1 MLCRKT
7 RRILWTLIS
16 LLLLL
21 ASRINLSY
29 AQDKVVPELLWSK
42 VSTPDSLGILRF
54 SPDGEWVVHGYGLY
68 RVSQEW
74 AMQSVPSHPLKG
86 EAWFV
91 GSHVLLVHEHDRAV
105 LRHLPT
111 LRPVKVLIQSPQRS
125 RMQASSSREGDWLVL
140 LNGSEVSL
148 WEMKPPRRRAVWNP
162 GYTSNPFVTMSADGT
177 RVAYGGTYG
186 TSYSGNGEVV
196 VRHTAAGQEVARFRL
211 GEPVFGA
218 ALSPDASLIAISH
231 GVDYSSGADARV
243 SVYRLSDR
251 RLLYTFNVSPRPMTT
266 LSFSPDG
273 RYLAGSVQALME
285 ARQWALWRLSDGV
298 QIAGESAR
306 STTDEAFGV
315 QFSPDGASL
324 YVMTT
329 SALKQIDV
337 STGAV
342 MREVGARWVYPVG
355 FVLDG
360 EQVAFVE
367 RTPGES
373 HLVLHRSADGSE
385 VRRLRLPLPEAP
397 RVLTISQDARYLAA
411 AVGSDLLLF
420 DLPGSGDAM
429 LLWSAPLS
437 GVDRMLFSPDA
448 SRLFVIS
455 RSFEGATSLV
465 VFDTQTGSSLQPMP
479 GIQPVDCAVS
489 PDGQY
494 LALAEPYGFGIW
506 RTDSWEQLLTV
517 PVPPDDDG
525 LYETH
530 RRTFFTADGRNAVF
544 YDIRQASFGFHAEVW
559 VCVLSTMSV
568 YHRVWSPVPAA
579 YNAVGVSRDGG
590 LLVLNQSVE
599 TLFWDLLSTSISQPY
614 PFGIVAMMDSSGPVV
629 LGGDYLLD
637 ASELGSARLLRMPV
651 SGLFNLMPTVVI
663 DGWQGVLP
671 EHLQYVLRD
680 ASTGQVVRRGT
691 LMLQPVAGTTTQGTF
706 RIPAELGRYYWLT
719 IWGKPFLART
729 VLLPQPGVR
738 QVIIRL
744 VSGDTDGDNEVTLFD
759 FGLMV
764 RSFGAVLGE
773 EEFNIDADLDGDG
786 EVTLWDFAWLVAHFG
801 EIGDEPN

>member
-1 MLCRKT
+1 M
-7 RRILWTLIS
+7 
-16 LLLLL
+16 
-21 ASRINLSY
+21 
-29 AQDKVVPELLWSK
+29 
-42 VSTPDSLGILRF
+42 
-54 SPDGEWVVHGYGLY
+54 
-68 RVSQEW
+68 
-74 AMQSVPSHPLKG
+74 
-86 EAWFV
+86 
-91 GSHVLLVHEHDRAV
+91 
-105 LRHLPT
+105 
-111 LRPVKVLIQSPQRS
+111 
-125 RMQASSSREGDWLVL
+125 
-140 LNGSEVSL
+140 
-148 WEMKPPRRRAVWNP
+148 
-162 GYTSNPFVTMSADGT
+162 
-177 RVAYGGTYG
+177 
-186 TSYSGNGEVV
+186 
-196 VRHTAAGQEVARFRL
+196 

-231 GVDYSSGADARV
+231 GVDYFNGADARV

-251 RLLYTFNVSPRPMTT
+251 RLLYTFNVSPRSVTT

-298 QIAGESAR
+298 LVAGESVR

-315 QFSPDGASL
+315 QFSPDGSSL

-337 STGAV
+337 PTGAV
-342 MREVGARWVYPVG
+342 VREAGGRWVYSVG
-355 FVLDG
+355 FAMNG

-367 RTPGES
+367 RTADEA

-385 VRRLRLPLPEAP
+385 VLSLRLLLPEAP
-397 RVLTISQDARYLAA
+397 RVLAISQDARYLAA

-437 GVDRMLFSPDA
+437 GAYRMLFSPDA

-455 RSFEGATSLV
+455 RGFAGETSLV
-465 VFDTQTGSSLQPMP
+465 VFDTQTGSSLQPVP

-489 PDGQY
+489 PDGQF
-494 LALAEPYGFGIW
+494 LALAEPFGFGIW
-506 RTDSWEQLLTV
+506 RADSWEQLLTV

-544 YDIRQASFGFHAEVW
+544 YDTRLASFGFHAEVW
-559 VCVLSTMSV
+559 VCLLSTMSLH
-568 YHRVWSPVPAA
+568 HRVWSAVPAA
-579 YNAVGVSRDGG
+579 YKAVGISRDGG

-599 TLFWDLLSTSISQPY
+599 TLFWDLVYTSISQPY
-614 PFGIVAMMDSSGPVV
+614 PFGIVATMDSSEHVM
-629 LGGDYLLD
+629 LEGDYLLD
-637 ASELGSARLLRMPV
+637 ASELGSAQLLRMPV
-651 SGLFNLMPTVVI
+651 SGLNLMAMVVI

-680 ASTGQVVRRGT
+680 ASTGRVVRRGT
-691 LMLQPVAGTTTQGTF
+691 LMLQPVAGATTQGTL

-719 IWGKPFLART
+719 IWGEPFLART

-744 VSGDTDGDNEVTLFD
+744 VSGDIDGDNEVTLLD

-764 RSFGAVLGE
+764 RSFGTALGE